1 MKKKFSTGIPI
12 PSGKYYL
19 KLILCMKLITGL
31 LLFGMMNVSAHTFSQ
46 SKLVSMELN
55 QASLKEFFDN
65 VQNQTEY
72 LFFYQDKLI
81 KSNQGSSI
89 TMHVKDKPLD
99 QVLTEVLGARNLAYQ
114 ISGRQIAVVSSKKPT
129 SSTFSPINKIEIDDR
144 RISGTVTDESGEPLP
159 GVSILIRGTSK
170 GTTTDLDGKF
180 SIEVSD
186 NATLIFQ
193 FLGFRREEVVV
204 GNRSELSISLKSEVS
219 NLNEF
224 VVTGYVVQE
233 KRAVTGSMSSV
244 SGSDIEN
251 LPVGS
256 FDKALQ
262 GRAAGVLVQ
271 SSSGVPGGQ
280 VNINIRG
287 QGSITAGNQP
297 LYIVDGVQLNSE
309 SVSTN
314 RTENNPLAFLN
325 PNDIESMEILKDAAA
340 ASIYGAQ
347 AANGVVLITTK
358 KGKSGKTRFNLNY
371 YKGITE
377 PMPKMQMMN
386 SQQFIDARMEA
397 MSNRFPT
404 RTPETIRTGVLND
417 LRLPTDLTDAQIA
430 ALPTYDWQDIGFRT
444 GVVDNLDLTASG
456 GNDKTTFIMSG
467 SYNNHI
473 GNVVAIDFQRATARL
488 GVTHKANERLTF
500 EMNTNLSSI
509 VQNGNDGVGTTGL
522 FAAPQ
527 FASPMIVPTEPFRL
541 EDGSWNAPLGGLPGT
556 MRYNPVQTAE
566 YNTARSRQR
575 SVIGNFTARYK
586 ITDDLEFKSFY
597 GLDYRIISSEFYID
611 PRTEGGFGR
620 QGFLQIETMQNTNFI
635 TNQTLNYNK
644 KLNDKSRL
652 TALVGA
658 EYRSDQREREG
669 STAEGFP
676 THQFRRMSSASTPLT
691 VFGTWTGFKRF
702 GVFGQTN
709 FEYDRKF
716 FASAILRYDGSS
728 RFGADNQFGLFPAL
742 SVGWDFSQESF
753 LVNSRNVDQLKLRF
767 GYGQTGND
775 QIGNFAAR
783 GLYGGAGNYAG
794 NPGIQP
800 GGIANVDLGWERNI
814 TYNLGIDYSF
824 FESRLYGAV
833 EVFHRTSKDL
843 LLGQPLPWISGYGN
857 ITSNIGEVVNKGIE
871 IEIAADV
878 IRNKDFLWR
887 SSFNITFLDNEVTRL
902 FDDLDV
908 LPGNQS
914 VRVGYPLRTNFEAAY
929 AGVNSATGRPMWYD
943 ANGDITYNPL
953 NPGDYQIF
961 GSELSN
967 YFGGWSNSFTYK
979 NLSLDVF
986 FTYDMGREY
995 YNNANVGWYRN
1006 GFGIRNALE
1015 SVYLERW
1022 TEPGQITPHPRPF
1035 EGGAET
1041 NGASYIRTS
1050 SRFLEDASFIRLKQV
1065 TLGYDFSPRLVNKL
1079 KLTNARIYA
1088 QAVNLLTWTA
1098 WTGYDPEFYLDGSDF
1113 TSNQGV
1119 VPQTRNYTIGI
1130 QIGF

>member
-1 MKKKFSTGIPI
+1 MKKKFSIGIPM
-12 PSGKYYL
+12 PNGSYRL
-19 KLILCMKLITGL
+19 KLILCMKLIAGL
-31 LLFGMMNVSAHTFSQ
+31 LFLGMMNVSANTFSQ
-46 SKLVSMELN
+46 SNLVTLELN
-55 QASLKEFFDN
+55 QASLKDFFDQ
-65 VQNQTEY
+65 VQDQTDY

-81 KSNQGSSI
+81 KANQGNKI
-89 TMHVKDKPLD
+89 TLNIKDKPLD
-99 QVLTEVLGARNLAYQ
+99 QVLVSILESRNLTYE
-114 ISGRQIAVVSSKKPT
+114 ISGRQIAVIPSKKAPVLT
-129 SSTFSPINKIEIDDR
+129 NPSTKKIDLQDR
-144 RISGTVTDESGEPLP
+144 VVSGLVRDENGEPLP

-180 SIEVSD
+180 SIEVPE

-193 FLGFRREEVVV
+193 YLGFKKEEIQV
-204 GNRSELSISLKSEVS
+204 GNRSEITVSLKADVS
-219 NLNEF
+219 DLSEF
-224 VVTGYVVQE
+224 VVTGYGVQE

-244 SGSDIEN
+244 SGADIEN

-309 SVSTN
+309 SVNTN

-358 KGKSGKTRFNLNY
+358 KGKAGKTRFNLNY

-377 PMPKMQMMN
+377 PMPKVQMMN
-386 SQQFIDARMEA
+386 SQQFINARIEA
-397 MSNRFPT
+397 MSNRFPA

-417 LRLPTDLTDAQIA
+417 LRLPTDLTDEQIA
-430 ALPTYDWQDIGFRT
+430 GLPTYDWQDIAFRT

-467 SYNNHI
+467 SYNNHV

-566 YNTARSRQR
+566 YNTAKSRQR
-575 SVIGNFTARYK
+575 SVIGNFSLRYK
-586 ITDDLEFKSFY
+586 ILDNLEFKSFY

-635 TNQTLNYNK
+635 TNQTLNYNTQI
-644 KLNDKSRL
+644 NDKNRL
-652 TALVGA
+652 NILLGA
-658 EYRSDQREREG
+658 EYRSDMREREG
-669 STAEGFP
+669 ATAEGFP

-691 VFGTWTGFKRF
+691 TFGTWTGFKRF
-702 GVFGQTN
+702 GVFGQAN
-709 FEYDRKF
+709 FEHDKKL

-728 RFGADNQFGLFPAL
+728 RFGADNKFGFFPAF

-753 LVNSRNVDQLKLRF
+753 LYDSKSVDQLKLRF

-775 QIGNFAAR
+775 QVGNFASR

-814 TYNLGIDYSF
+814 TYNLGLDYSF
-824 FESRLYGAV
+824 FERRLYGAI

-843 LLGQPLPWISGYGN
+843 LLNQPLPWISGYGN
-857 ITSNIGEVVNKGIE
+857 ISNNIGEVVNKGVE
-871 IEIAADV
+871 IEISSDI
-878 IRNKDFLWR
+878 IRKKDFLWK

-902 FDDLDV
+902 FDDLEV

-914 VRVGYPLRTNFEAAY
+914 VRVGYPLRTNFEASY

-961 GSELSN
+961 GSELSK
-967 YFGGWSNSFTYK
+967 YFGGWANTFTYK
-979 NLSLDVF
+979 SLSLDVF

-1041 NGASYIRTS
+1041 NGASYIRSS

-1065 TLGYDFSPRLVNKL
+1065 TLGYDINPKLLNRL

-1098 WTGYDPEFYLDGSDF
+1098 WTGYDPEFYLGADGF
-1113 TSNQGV
+1113 TSNQGI
-1119 VPQTRNYTIGI
+1119 VPQTRNYTVGI
-1130 QIGF
+1130 QLGF